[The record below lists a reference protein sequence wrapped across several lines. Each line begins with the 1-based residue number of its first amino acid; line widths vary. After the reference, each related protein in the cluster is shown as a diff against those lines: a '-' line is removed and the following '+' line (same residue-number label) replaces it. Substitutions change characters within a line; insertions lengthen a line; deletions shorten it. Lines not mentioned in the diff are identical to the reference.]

1 MFAPLLQGHAAKS
14 PTSLRAVSWALY
26 IHTGINMSVSIRN
39 TQINI
44 INNYRLS
51 AFPEDRIN
59 TLISEL
65 NVHYQKINGYIE
77 HEISGE
83 KVDIELIDAL
93 SKLTEISRLSPARIE
108 DNTFSGDYRFAV
120 EVIDSAI
127 ALAQS
132 SSKNPAIQKKI
143 ISFGWDMLEKIYSY
157 SFESLTNE
165 SLAYRWLKKRNLIS
179 THAMQAW
186 YSQPHKNDSKINF
199 EPSDEDLEAFYQNN
213 KQRLYEFMVF
223 DLSRSTELCDPFSSQ
238 HKADYYHYYK
248 TLESLNV

>member
-1 MFAPLLQGHAAKS
+1 MRQRDRFSGALAP
-14 PTSLRAVSWALY
+14 PNWPITPALY
-26 IHTGINMSVSIRN
+26 IYARMSMNFNITN

-93 SKLTEISRLSPARIE
+93 SKLTEISRLSPARIG

-120 EVIDSAI
+120 EVLDSAI
-127 ALAQS
+127 TLAQS
-132 SSKNPAIQKKI
+132 SSKNPSIRKRI

-157 SFESLTNE
+157 SFESLTKE
-165 SLAYRWLKKRNLIS
+165 SLAYHWLKKRNLIS
-179 THAMQAW
+179 THRMRAW
-186 YSQPHKNDSKINF
+186 DSYTHRNDSRIKF
-199 EPSDEDLEAFYQNN
+199 EPSDEDLEDFYQNN

-223 DLSRSTELCDPFSSQ
+223 DLNRNTELQDPFSDQ
-238 HKADYYHYYK
+238 HKEDFYHYYK
-248 TLESLNV
+248 TLENLNV